1 MSPQERC
8 LLVEGWKYSVST
20 LYVSRTITKTARF
33 KRWLMSFCTVVVFVD
48 KLLVSD
54 THLIY
59 EHTTFASQN
68 DVQNHHKNIWPRF
81 GLKIRGGGGNWE
93 GPAPP
98 LDLPLNS
105 LRLYYLI
112 IFPISNIHSLWW
124 LQKFLLSSHVLWHY
138 PRQYMNTVMC
148 TYFYIISMANS
159 ITSHIQSLHC
169 LRNVLRA
176 IFLYRKMRK
185 IHPPSP
191 PPEKK
196 NTNYQKPTSTRN

>member
-20 LYVSRTITKTARF
+20 LYVGRTITKTARF

-54 THLIY
+54 TRLIY

-68 DVQNHHKNIWPRF
+68 DVQNHHKNILPRF
-81 GLKIRGGGGNWE
+81 GLEIKGTPR
-93 GPAPP
+93 APP

-105 LRLYYLI
+105 LRFYYWI

-124 LQKFLLSSHVLWHY
+124 LQNFLLSSHVLLALSKTIHEHSHVYILLHY
-138 PRQYMNTVMC
+138 VNGQ
-148 TYFYIISMANS
+148 FHHQSHSISALS
-159 ITSHIQSLHC
+159 QECIKSHL
-169 LRNVLRA
+169 VV
-176 IFLYRKMRK
+176 
-185 IHPPSP
+185 
-191 PPEKK
+191 
-196 NTNYQKPTSTRN
+196 